1 MRWFDTDEEY
11 YAYIR
16 ARKYFDSAAD
26 YDELRA
32 QFSSDEQLISYLEE
46 QDRKR
51 AFQNKLEKLVKR
63 KMIWYKI
70 LLYLLYVIVVPMFIY
85 DADVSWVIV
94 SLIVVYFIKALI
106 ESLIEVKIEA
116 KVEAELKAQESDGW
130 NWDVS

>member
-1 MRWFDTDEEY
+1 
-11 YAYIR
+11 
-16 ARKYFDSAAD
+16 
-26 YDELRA
+26 
-32 QFSSDEQLISYLEE
+32 
-46 QDRKR
+46 
-51 AFQNKLEKLVKR
+51 
-63 KMIWYKI
+63 MIWYKI